1 MNREG
6 LSMLSAPPQPSL
18 TVQPSRAHA
27 GYVTFLAG
35 TAALGGFLFGFDSA
49 VINGTVGGL
58 QRAFAS
64 STAGTGF
71 AVASILLGCAAGALV
86 AGRLADRVG
95 RRLVMIGCAIV
106 FAVTAVWAGHAGTAT
121 EFTVARLASGVAVGA
136 ASLVCPAYIAEISP
150 AQWRGRLASLQQLGI
165 VIGIFA
171 ALQSDEWLARIAGG
185 VSAPLW
191 GGSEAWRWMF
201 YVEVAPSVLFGVAV
215 LAVPE
220 SPRYLVA
227 SGRESLALAILR
239 RIDPSTPDSAVE
251 DIRRTV
257 QADRPPRLADL
268 RDPAGGVRLIV
279 WIGAGLAVLQQL
291 VGINTIFYYGSVL
304 WSAAGFTQADSLKLN
319 VVTGGINVASTLVAM
334 AVVDRVGRR
343 PLLLWGSAGMA
354 VTLGALAFAFHL
366 GDAGA
371 GGTLV
376 LSGPASALA
385 LAAANLYVIAFG
397 VSWGPCV
404 WVLLGE
410 MFPNR
415 IRGAAMAVTVLAMW
429 MANWLVTVTFPP
441 IVDAM
446 KPSGAYAVYFA
457 FAVVSFFFVSRWVSE
472 TRGKTLEEM

>member
-1 MNREG
+1 MR
-6 LSMLSAPPQPSL
+6 SPA
-18 TVQPSRAHA
+18 AYA
-27 GYVTFLAG
+27 TFLAG

-49 VINGTVGGL
+49 VINGAVVGI
-58 QRAFAS
+58 QRGFES
-64 STAGTGF
+64 SNAGTGF

-86 AGRLADRVG
+86 AGRLADRLG
-95 RRLVMIGCAIV
+95 RRLVMIACAVV
-106 FAVTAVWAGHAGTAT
+106 FAVTALWAGAAASATA
-121 EFTVARLASGVAVGA
+121 FTIARLASGLAVGA
-136 ASLVCPAYIAEISP
+136 ASVVCPAYIAEISP
-150 AQWRGRLASLQQLGI
+150 ARLRGRLASLQQLGI

-171 ALQSDEWLARIAGG
+171 ALQSDEWLARVAGG

-191 GGSEAWRWMF
+191 GHGEAWRWMF
-201 YVEVAPSVLFGVAV
+201 YVEVFPSILFGLAV

-227 SGRESLALAILR
+227 AGSESRALAVLR
-239 RIDPSTPDSAVE
+239 RIDPATTDEAVA

-268 RDPAGGVRLIV
+268 RDPAGGVRPIV
-279 WIGAGLAVLQQL
+279 WIGAGLAVLQQF

-304 WSAAGFTQADSLKLN
+304 WSVAGFTQADSLKLN
-319 VVTGGINVASTLVAM
+319 VLTGVINVVSTLVAM
-334 AVVDRVGRR
+334 AVVDRAGRR

-366 GDAGA
+366 AGEGA

-376 LSGPASALA
+376 LSGPVSILA

-404 WVLLGE
+404 WILLGE

-415 IRGAAMAVTVLAMW
+415 IRGAAMAVTVFAQW

-441 IVDAM
+441 IVASM
-446 KPSGAYAVYFA
+446 KPTGAYAIYFA
-457 FAVVSFFFVSRWVSE
+457 FAVLSFFFVQRWVSE
-472 TRGKTLEEM
+472 TKGKTLEEM

>member
-1 MNREG
+1 MRF
-6 LSMLSAPPQPSL
+6 
-18 TVQPSRAHA
+18 HA

-49 VINGTVGGL
+49 VINGAVGGL
-58 QRAFAS
+58 QQGFGAS
-64 STAGTGF
+64 NAGTGF
-71 AVASILLGCAAGALV
+71 AVASILLGCAGGALV

-95 RRLVMIGCAIV
+95 RRPVMIGCAAV
-106 FAVTAVWAGHAGTAT
+106 FAVTAVWAGGAGSATA
-121 EFTVARLASGVAVGA
+121 FTIARLASGIAVGA
-136 ASLVCPAYIAEISP
+136 ASVVCPAYIAEISP
-150 AQWRGRLASLQQLGI
+150 ARLRGRLASLQQLGI

-185 VSAPLW
+185 VSALLW
-191 GGSEAWRWMF
+191 GKSEAWRWMF
-201 YVEVAPSVLFGVAV
+201 YVEVVPSVLFGVAV
-215 LAVPE
+215 FAVPE

-227 SGRESLALAILR
+227 AGRESLARAVLR
-239 RIDPSTPDSAVE
+239 RIDPSTPDGAIA

-268 RDPAGGVRLIV
+268 RDPAGGIRRIV
-279 WIGAGLAVLQQL
+279 WIGAGLSVLQQF

-304 WSAAGFTQADSLKLN
+304 WSVAGFTPADSLKLN
-319 VVTGGINVASTLVAM
+319 VLTGVINVASTLVAT

-354 VTLGALAFAFHL
+354 LTLGALAFAFHL
-366 GDAGA
+366 ARDGE
-371 GGTLV
+371 GGKLV

-385 LAAANLYVIAFG
+385 LASANLYVIAFG

-404 WVLLGE
+404 WILLGE

-415 IRGAAMAVTVLAMW
+415 IRGAAMAVAVFGQW

-441 IVDAM
+441 IVASM
-446 KPSGAYAVYFA
+446 RPAGAYTIYFL
-457 FAVVSFFFVSRWVSE
+457 FAIVSFFFVRRWVDE

>member
-1 MNREG
+1 MVTAMRLN
-6 LSMLSAPPQPSL
+6 
-18 TVQPSRAHA
+18 A
-27 GYVTFLAG
+27 GYVTFIAG

-49 VINGTVGGL
+49 VINGAVGGL
-58 QRAFAS
+58 QRGFGS
-64 STAGTGF
+64 SNAGTGF
-71 AVASILLGCAAGALV
+71 AVASILLGCAVGALI

-95 RRLVMIGCAIV
+95 RRPVMIGCAVV
-106 FAVTAVWAGHAGTAT
+106 FALTALWAGAAGGAG
-121 EFTVARLASGVAVGA
+121 EFTIARLASGVAVGA
-136 ASLVCPAYIAEISP
+136 ASVVCPAYIAEISP
-150 AQWRGRLASLQQLGI
+150 ARLRGRLASLQQLGI

-191 GGSEAWRWMF
+191 GGGEAWRWMF
-201 YVEVAPSVLFGVAV
+201 YVEVVPSILFGVAV

-227 SGRESLALAILR
+227 AGREARALEVLR
-239 RIDPSTPDSAVE
+239 RIDPATTDDAAA

-257 QADRPPRLADL
+257 LVDRQPRLADL
-268 RDPAGGVRLIV
+268 RDAAGGVRSIV

-304 WSAAGFTQADSLKLN
+304 WGVAGFTPADSLKLN
-319 VVTGGINVASTLVAM
+319 VLTGVINVASTLVAT
-334 AVVDRVGRR
+334 ATVDRIGRR

-366 GDAGA
+366 AGQGA
-371 GGTLV
+371 DGRLV
-376 LSGPASALA
+376 LSGPVSILA
-385 LAAANLYVIAFG
+385 LAAANLYVVAFG

-404 WVLLGE
+404 WILLGE

-415 IRGAAMAVTVLAMW
+415 IRGAAMAVTVFAQW
-429 MANWLVTVTFPP
+429 MANWVVTVTFPP
-441 IVDAM
+441 IVASLR
-446 KPSGAYAVYFA
+446 PTGAYAIYFA
-457 FAVVSFFFVSRWVSE
+457 FAVVSFFFVRRWVDE